1 MFGKKT
7 TEPTKELDQFDQRD
21 AELETEDVEIKAIV
35 ARAVQLD
42 AAAQAA
48 VARRERAH
56 AALSR
61 VQSSPSIFARTST
74 GELDALK
81 RAVVEA
87 EDAEA
92 RDTAEIAAHN
102 AKHSDLPARRQALHE
117 AEQALAIDR
126 SQAVYLVHGA
136 ELLEALDH
144 AAECEQKV
152 YQDLR
157 NAPPD
162 AGLVPITFPA
172 GIFRSVMSPYGQQQS
187 IFRDDFLRTIA
198 MAYPE
203 MLRGLADQDLA
214 SALLAEVE
222 AWRAKGTGTIYFA
235 ARPTWTMAGG
245 WHAGG
250 VKRADELGLLC
261 GRIRREL
268 HALA

>member
-7 TEPTKELDQFDQRD
+7 EPNEFDQRD

-42 AAAQAA
+42 AALQPA
-48 VARRERAH
+48 VVLRAH

-61 VQSSPSIFARTST
+61 VQSNPSIFARTST
-74 GELDALK
+74 AEMDALK
-81 RAVVEA
+81 KAVVEA
-87 EDAEA
+87 EDTEA
-92 RDTAEIAAHN
+92 KATAEIAAHN

-126 SQAVYLVHGA
+126 AQAVYLVHGA
-136 ELLEALDH
+136 ELLEALNH

-162 AGLVPITFPA
+162 AGLVPLTFPA

-187 IFRDDFLRTIA
+187 IFRDDFLRTVA

-203 MLRGLADQDLA
+203 MLRALPDDLA
-214 SALLAEVE
+214 TQLHAEVE

-235 ARPTWTMAGG
+235 ARPTWLMAGG

-268 HALA
+268 HDLV